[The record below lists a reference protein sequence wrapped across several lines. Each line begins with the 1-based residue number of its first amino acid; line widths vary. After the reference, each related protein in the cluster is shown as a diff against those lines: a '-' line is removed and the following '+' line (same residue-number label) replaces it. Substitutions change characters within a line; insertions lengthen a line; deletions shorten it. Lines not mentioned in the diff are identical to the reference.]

1 MSRPEPPADSIA
13 AFGPRPALLPR
24 LSLVVIRAVD
34 PRRLADFYAALGMA
48 FEIEQHG
55 NGPVHFVSTDTGI
68 IFEIYPR
75 RDDEPTTTGIRL
87 GFTTVAL
94 DAVVQS
100 IEGFGGQIVTPVTM
114 TLWGRRAVL
123 IDPEG
128 HKVEITEK
136 LDHCRCLA

>member
-68 IFEIYPR
+68 TFEIYPR
-75 RDDEPTTTGIRL
+75 RHDEPATTGIRL

-94 DAVVQS
+94 DAVLKAMKDC
-100 IEGFGGQIVTPVTM
+100 GGQIVTLATVTP
-114 TLWGRRAVL
+114 WGRRAVL

-136 LDHCRCLA
+136 P